1 MAGNAFRP
9 RRWPGRSPS
18 TCRPGPDLAAW
29 LASAPAA
36 GLEDH
41 DLGAVAGSWWRI
53 ASWAQAQELAAVAQ
67 IVSRAAAGDEDIG
80 VGTDGR
86 PARVPVSAAAEVSLE
101 LTMSQFGA
109 AWWADLAVDLGWR
122 LAATGEVLAAGV
134 IDLARARL
142 IAEATRSLRRGRW
155 RRRCWPRPGG

>member
-86 PARVPVSAAAEVSLE
+86 PAWVRWGAGGVGARGLAGGVWGGGGWSAV
-101 LTMSQFGA
+101 
-109 AWWADLAVDLGWR
+109 AVDLGWG
-122 LAATGEVLAAGV
+122 LAAPGEGLAAGV
-134 IDLARARL
+134 
-142 IAEATRSLRRGRW
+142 
-155 RRRCWPRPGG
+155 